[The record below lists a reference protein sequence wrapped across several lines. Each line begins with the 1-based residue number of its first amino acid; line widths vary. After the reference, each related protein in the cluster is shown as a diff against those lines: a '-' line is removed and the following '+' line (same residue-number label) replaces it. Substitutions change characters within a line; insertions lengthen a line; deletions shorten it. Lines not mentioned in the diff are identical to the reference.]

1 MKSMILA
8 AGMGTRLLPYTEK
21 TPKPLFPVAGQPLLD
36 ITIRALKHAGS
47 TAIIINTHHL
57 HEKIDSFIKKI
68 KYNIPVYTRHEP
80 VILGTG
86 GGIKNVIDFF
96 DDQPFMVVNSD
107 IVTDIDLRKVYDYH
121 LNHKYPVTLV
131 LYDNHTF
138 NSVSFNKN
146 GFITNFEKESSIPSS
161 AMLTFTG
168 IQVINPEVFDFIPAN
183 VFSSIIDAY
192 KKILSKGE
200 KIKSFISEK
209 DLWQDIGTPVSYKKA
224 VFDTMAPEAFKKAF
238 PDSLPHKIE
247 QTKLKGDGS
256 ERKWYRLTAENRSL
270 VMADHGIREIDETCE
285 VDSFVAIGRHLYDAG
300 ISVPKIHMYDTFS
313 GLVFLEDLGDVNLQ
327 TLVKKAQNPEIIFS
341 HYKSVINHLIGMS
354 VSGSTAFDLSWTYQS
369 ETYDKN
375 LIMEKECR
383 YFVEAFLTGY
393 LGIHSNFEDL
403 KDEFLLLADR
413 ALESSFNGFMHRDLQ
428 SRNIMVK
435 NGDYYFIDFQGGRMG
450 PIEYDLASLLID
462 PYVSLPYPVQDQL
475 LKYCIEK
482 FLSLVDFD
490 PDKFLTCF
498 KYCALTRNL
507 QILGA
512 FGYLSREM
520 GKTYFKQYIP
530 RAVETL
536 KINLFSLSSLELPKL
551 MSVVKK
557 IVTQVQSS
565 GVQGS
570 RLNR

>member
-8 AGMGTRLLPYTEK
+8 AGMGTRLLPYTK
-21 TPKPLFPVAGQPLLD
+21 KIPKPLFPVAGQPLLD
-36 ITIRALKHAGS
+36 ITIRKLKYAGS

-57 HEKIDSFIKKI
+57 HQKIDSFIKKK
-68 KYNIPVYTRHEP
+68 KYGIPVFTRHEP

-86 GGIKNVIDFF
+86 GGIKNVIDFI

-131 LYDNHTF
+131 LYDNRAF
-138 NSVSFNKN
+138 NSVSFKKN
-146 GFITNFEKESSIPSS
+146 GFITNFEKGSSIPSS

-192 KKILSKGE
+192 KKMISKGK
-200 KIKSFISEK
+200 KIKAFISKK
-209 DLWQDIGTPVSYKKA
+209 DLWLDIGTPANYKKA

-238 PDSLPHKIE
+238 PDSPPHKIE
-247 QTKLKGDGS
+247 QAKLKGDGS

-270 VMADHGIREIDETCE
+270 VMADHGIRKISETCE
-285 VDSFVAIGRHLYDAG
+285 VDSFVAINLHLHEAK
-300 ISVPKIHMYDTFS
+300 IPVPKIHMYDTFS

-327 TLVKKAQNPEIIFS
+327 ALVQKAENPEVIFS
-341 HYKSVINHLIGMS
+341 HYKSVINRFIDMS
-354 VSGSTAFDLSWTYQS
+354 VSGSTGFDLSWTYQS

-383 YFVEAFLTGY
+383 YFAEAFLTGY
-393 LGIHSNFEDL
+393 LGINSNFEDL
-403 KDEFLLLADR
+403 KNEFSLLADH
-413 ALESSFNGFMHRDLQ
+413 ALLSSFNGFMHRDLQ

-435 NGDYYFIDFQGGRMG
+435 NGDCYFIDFQGGRMG
-450 PIEYDLASLLID
+450 PIEYDLASLLLD
-462 PYVSLPYPVQDQL
+462 PYVSLPYPVQHQL
-475 LKYCIEK
+475 LEYCIEK
-482 FLSLVDFD
+482 LLSAADFD
-490 PDKFLTCF
+490 PDKFRTCF

-512 FGYLSREM
+512 FGYLSKAK
-520 GKTYFKQYIP
+520 GKTYFEKYIP
-530 RAVETL
+530 KAVETL
-536 KINLFSLSSLELPKL
+536 EKNLFSLSDFKLPKL
-551 MSVVKK
+551 MSIVKK
-557 IVTQVQSS
+557 IQNLV
-565 GVQGS
+565 
-570 RLNR
+570 LPL

>member
-8 AGMGTRLLPYTEK
+8 AGMGTRLLPYTQK
-21 TPKPLFPVAGQPLLD
+21 TPKPLFPVARRPLLD

-47 TAIIINTHHL
+47 SAIIINTHHL
-57 HEKIDSFIKKI
+57 HQKIDSFIKKK
-68 KYNIPVYTRHEP
+68 KYGIPVYTRHEP

-96 DDQPFMVVNSD
+96 DDQPFIVVNSD

-146 GFITNFEKESSIPSS
+146 KFITNFEKEPSIPSS

-168 IQVINPEVFDFIPAN
+168 IQVINPEVLDFIPTN

-192 KKILSKGE
+192 KKMISKGE
-200 KIKSFISEK
+200 KIKAFISEK
-209 DLWQDIGTPVSYKKA
+209 DYWQDIGTPVSYKKV
-224 VFDTMAPEAFKKAF
+224 VFDTMAPVAFKKAF
-238 PDSLPHKIE
+238 SENTPYKIK

-256 ERKWYRLTAENRSL
+256 ERKWYRLTVKNRSL
-270 VMADHGIREIDETCE
+270 VMADHGIREFLETCE
-285 VDSFVAIGRHLYDAG
+285 VDSFVAIGLHMHEAK
-300 ISVPKIHMYDTFS
+300 IPVPKIHMYDNFS

-327 TLVKKAQNPEIIFS
+327 TLVQKAENPEVIFS
-341 HYKSVINHLIGMS
+341 LYKSVINHLIRMS
-354 VSGSTAFDLSWTYQS
+354 VSGTTGFDLSWTYQS

-383 YFVEAFLTGY
+383 YFVEAFLTEY
-393 LGIHSNFEDL
+393 LDIHANFEDL
-403 KDEFLLLADR
+403 KDEFSLLADR
-413 ALESSFNGFMHRDLQ
+413 ALVSSFNGFMHRDLQ

-435 NGDYYFIDFQGGRMG
+435 NGDFYFIDFQGGRIG

-475 LKYCIEK
+475 FEYCIEK
-482 FLSLVDFD
+482 LFSSVDFD
-490 PDKFLTCF
+490 PDKFRTCF
-498 KYCALTRNL
+498 KYCVLTRNL

-512 FGYLSREM
+512 FGYLSKVKE
-520 GKTYFKQYIP
+520 KTYFEKYIP
-530 RAVETL
+530 TAVETL
-536 KINLFSLSSLELPKL
+536 KKNFFSLSKLKFPKL
-551 MSVVKK
+551 ISVVNK
-557 IVTQVQSS
+557 IKI
-565 GVQGS
+565 
-570 RLNR
+570 

>member
-21 TPKPLFPVAGQPLLD
+21 TPKPLFPVVGRPLLD

-57 HEKIDSFIKKI
+57 HQKIDSFIKKK
-68 KYNIPVYTRHEP
+68 KYGIPVYTRHEP

-96 DDQPFMVVNSD
+96 DDQPFIVVNSD

-121 LNHKYPVTLV
+121 LNHKNPVTLV
-131 LYDNHTF
+131 LYNNHTF

-168 IQVINPEVFDFIPAN
+168 IQVINPVVFDFIPDN

-192 KKILSKGE
+192 KKMISKGE
-200 KIKSFISEK
+200 KIKAFISEK
-209 DLWQDIGTPVSYKKA
+209 DLWQDIGTPVNYKKA
-224 VFDTMAPEAFKKAF
+224 VNDTMAPEAFKKAF
-238 PDSLPHKIE
+238 PDNLPHKIE

-256 ERKWYRLTAENRSL
+256 ERKWYRLTAKNRSL

-285 VDSFVAIGRHLYDAG
+285 VDSFVAIGHHLYDAG
-300 ISVPKIHMYDTFS
+300 IPVPKIHMYDTFS

-327 TLVKKAQNPEIIFS
+327 TLVQKAENPEIIFS
-341 HYKSVINHLIGMS
+341 HYKSVINHFIDMS
-354 VSGSTAFDLSWTYQS
+354 VSGATGFDLSWTYQS

-383 YFVEAFLTGY
+383 YFVEAFLAGY
-393 LGIHSNFEDL
+393 LGINSYFEDL
-403 KDEFLLLADR
+403 KDEFSLLADH

-435 NGDYYFIDFQGGRMG
+435 NGDYYFIDFQGGRIG

-475 LKYCIEK
+475 CKYYIEK
-482 FLSLVDFD
+482 LLSSVAFD
-490 PDKFLTCF
+490 PDKFRNCF

-512 FGYLSREM
+512 FGYLSKVK
-520 GKTYFKQYIP
+520 GKTYFERYIP
-530 RAVETL
+530 KAVETL
-536 KINLFSLSSLELPKL
+536 KKNLFSLSNLKLPKL

-557 IVTQVQSS
+557 I
-565 GVQGS
+565 
-570 RLNR
+570 

>member
-8 AGMGTRLLPYTEK
+8 AGMGTRLLPYTKK
-21 TPKPLFPVAGQPLLD
+21 TPKPLFPVAGRPLLD

-57 HEKIDSFIKKI
+57 HQKIDSFIKKK
-68 KYNIPVYTRHEP
+68 KYGIPVYTRHEP

-86 GGIKNVIDFF
+86 GGIKNVIDFV

-107 IVTDIDLRKVYDYH
+107 IVTEIDLRKVYAYH

-146 GFITNFEKESSIPSS
+146 VFITNFEKESSIPSNS
-161 AMLTFTG
+161 MLTFTG
-168 IQVINPEVFDFIPAN
+168 IQVINPEVFDFIPDN

-192 KKILSKGE
+192 KKMISKGE
-200 KIKSFISEK
+200 KIKAFISEK
-209 DLWQDIGTPVSYKKA
+209 EYWQDIGTPVNYKKA

-238 PDSLPHKIE
+238 FENMLYKIK

-285 VDSFVAIGRHLYDAG
+285 VDSFVAIGSHLYDAG
-300 ISVPKIHMYDTFS
+300 VPVPKIHMYDTFS

-327 TLVKKAQNPEIIFS
+327 TLVQKAQNPEIIFS
-341 HYKSVINHLIGMS
+341 NYKSVINHLIDMS
-354 VSGSTAFDLSWTYQS
+354 VSGATGFDLSWTYQS

-393 LGIHSNFEDL
+393 LGIHSNFEDF
-403 KDEFLLLADR
+403 KDEFSLLADR

-428 SRNIMVK
+428 SRNIIVK
-435 NGDYYFIDFQGGRMG
+435 DGDYYFIDFQGGRMG

-475 LKYCIEK
+475 CKYCIEK
-482 FLSLVDFD
+482 LLFLVDFD
-490 PDKFLTCF
+490 PGKFRICF
-498 KYCALTRNL
+498 KYCTLTRNL

-512 FGYLSREM
+512 FGYLSKVKE
-520 GKTYFKQYIP
+520 KTYFEQYIP
-530 RAVETL
+530 KAVETL
-536 KINLFSLSSLELPKL
+536 KKNLFSLSSPKLPKL

-557 IVTQVQSS
+557 IKT
-565 GVQGS
+565 
-570 RLNR
+570 

>member
-8 AGMGTRLLPYTEK
+8 AGMGTRLLPYTQK
-21 TPKPLFPVAGQPLLD
+21 TPKPLFPVARRPLLD

-47 TAIIINTHHL
+47 SAIIINTHHL
-57 HEKIDSFIKKI
+57 HQKIDSFIKKK
-68 KYNIPVYTRHEP
+68 KYGIPVYTRHEP

-146 GFITNFEKESSIPSS
+146 KFITNFEKEPSIPSS

-168 IQVINPEVFDFIPAN
+168 IQVINPEVLDFIPTN

-192 KKILSKGE
+192 KKMISKGE
-200 KIKSFISEK
+200 KIKAFISEK
-209 DLWQDIGTPVSYKKA
+209 DYWQDIGTPVSYKKV
-224 VFDTMAPEAFKKAF
+224 VFDTMAPVAFKKAF
-238 PDSLPHKIE
+238 SENTPYKIK

-256 ERKWYRLTAENRSL
+256 ERKWYRLTVKNRSL
-270 VMADHGIREIDETCE
+270 VMADHGIREFLETCE
-285 VDSFVAIGRHLYDAG
+285 VDSFVAIGLHMYEAK
-300 ISVPKIHMYDTFS
+300 IPVPKIHMYDTFS
-313 GLVFLEDLGDVNLQ
+313 GLVFLEDLGDIKLQ
-327 TLVKKAQNPEIIFS
+327 TLVQKAENPEVIFS
-341 HYKSVINHLIGMS
+341 LYKSVINHLIRMS
-354 VSGSTAFDLSWTYQS
+354 VSGTTGFDLSWTYQS

-393 LGIHSNFEDL
+393 LDIHANFEDL
-403 KDEFLLLADR
+403 KDEFSLLADR
-413 ALESSFNGFMHRDLQ
+413 ALVSSFNGFMHRDLQ

-435 NGDYYFIDFQGGRMG
+435 NGDFYFIDFQGGRIG

-475 LKYCIEK
+475 FEYCIEK
-482 FLSLVDFD
+482 LLCSVDFD
-490 PDKFLTCF
+490 PDKFRTCF
-498 KYCALTRNL
+498 KYCVLTRNL

-512 FGYLSREM
+512 FGYLSKVKE
-520 GKTYFKQYIP
+520 KTYFEKYIP
-530 RAVETL
+530 TAVETL
-536 KINLFSLSSLELPKL
+536 KKNFFSLSNLKFPKL
-551 MSVVKK
+551 ISVVKK
-557 IVTQVQSS
+557 I
-565 GVQGS
+565 
-570 RLNR
+570 

>member
-8 AGMGTRLLPYTEK
+8 AGLGTRLLPYTEK
-21 TPKPLFPVAGQPLLD
+21 TPKPLFPLAGRPLLD
-36 ITIRALKHAGS
+36 ITIRALEKAAS
-47 TAIIINTHHL
+47 TAVIINTHHL
-57 HEKIDSFIKKI
+57 HQKIELFIKKT
-68 KYNIPVYTRHEP
+68 KYGIPVYTRHEP

-86 GGIKNVIDFF
+86 GGIKNVIDFIEG
-96 DDQPFMVVNSD
+96 QPFMVVNSD

-168 IQVINPEVFDFIPAN
+168 IQVVDPEVFDFIPAN

-192 KKILSKGE
+192 KKMISKGK
-200 KIKSFISEK
+200 KIKAFISEK

-238 PDSLPHKIE
+238 PDSMPHKIE
-247 QTKLKGDGS
+247 QNKLKGDGS
-256 ERKWYRLTAENRSL
+256 ERKWYRMTAKNRSL

-300 ISVPKIHMYDTFS
+300 IPVPKIHMYDTFS

-327 TLVKKAQNPEIIFS
+327 TMVQKTENEKVIFS
-341 HYKSVINHLIGMS
+341 HYKSVIDHFISMS
-354 VSGSTAFDLSWTYQS
+354 VSGATGFDLFWTYQS
-369 ETYDKN
+369 EFYDKN
-375 LIMEKECR
+375 LIMEKECH

-393 LGIHSNFEDL
+393 LGINSNFEDL
-403 KDEFLLLADR
+403 KDEFSFLADH

-428 SRNIMVK
+428 SRNIMVE
-435 NGDYYFIDFQGGRMG
+435 NGDCYFIDFQGGRMG

-462 PYVSLPYPVQDQL
+462 PYASLPYPVQNQL
-475 LKYCIEK
+475 LEYCIEK
-482 FLSLVDFD
+482 LLSSVDFD
-490 PDKFLTCF
+490 PDKFRTCF
-498 KYCALTRNL
+498 RYCSLTRNF

-512 FGYLSREM
+512 FGYLSKVK
-520 GKTYFKQYIP
+520 GKTYFEQYIP
-530 RAVETL
+530 RAIETL
-536 KINLFSLSSLELPKL
+536 KKNLFSLAGPELPKL
-551 MSVVKK
+551 MSIVNK
-557 IVTQVQSS
+557 I
-565 GVQGS
+565 
-570 RLNR
+570 

>member
-21 TPKPLFPVAGQPLLD
+21 TPKPLFPVAGRPLLD
-36 ITIRALKHAGS
+36 ITIRKLKHAGS

-57 HEKIDSFIKKI
+57 YQKIESFIKKI
-68 KYNIPVYTRHEP
+68 EYGIPVYTRHEP

-168 IQVINPEVFDFIPAN
+168 IQVINPEVFDFIPDN

-192 KKILSKGE
+192 KKMISKGE
-200 KIKSFISEK
+200 KIKAFISEK

-285 VDSFVAIGRHLYDAG
+285 VDSFVAIGLHLHEAK
-300 ISVPKIHMYDTFS
+300 IPVPKIHMYDTFS

-327 TLVKKAQNPEIIFS
+327 TLVQKAENPEVIFS
-341 HYKSVINHLIGMS
+341 HYKSVINHFIDMS
-354 VSGSTAFDLSWTYQS
+354 LSGSTGFDLSWTYQS

-393 LGIHSNFEDL
+393 LDINSDFEDL
-403 KDEFLLLADR
+403 KDEFSLLADH
-413 ALESSFNGFMHRDLQ
+413 ALVSSFNGFMHRDLQ

-475 LKYCIEK
+475 LEYCIEK
-482 FLSLVDFD
+482 LLSSVDFD
-490 PDKFLTCF
+490 PDKFRTCF

-512 FGYLSREM
+512 FGYLSKVK
-520 GKTYFKQYIP
+520 GKTYFELEKNNKLWKELEQ
-530 RAVETL
+530 TG
-536 KINLFSLSSLELPKL
+536 SLALHISGDYPELELEL
-551 MSVVKK
+551 WA
-557 IVTQVQSS
+557 IR
-565 GVQGS
+565 G
-570 RLNR
+570 

>member
-1 MKSMILA
+1 MILA

-21 TPKPLFPVAGQPLLD
+21 TPKPLFPVARRPLLD

-47 TAIIINTHHL
+47 TAVIINTHHL
-57 HEKIDSFIKKI
+57 HQKIDSFIKKK
-68 KYNIPVYTRHEP
+68 KYGIPVYTRHEP

-86 GGIKNVIDFF
+86 GGIKNAIDFF

-121 LNHKYPVTLV
+121 LNHKNPVTLV

-168 IQVINPEVFDFIPAN
+168 IQVINPEVLDFIPAN

-192 KKILSKGE
+192 KKMISKGE
-200 KIKSFISEK
+200 KIKAFISEK
-209 DLWQDIGTPVSYKKA
+209 DYWQDIGTHASYKKA
-224 VFDTMAPEAFKKAF
+224 VFDMMAPEAFNKAF

-270 VMADHGIREIDETCE
+270 IMADHGIRDISETCE
-285 VDSFVAIGRHLYDAG
+285 VDSFVAIGLHLHEAKLP
-300 ISVPKIHMYDTFS
+300 VPKIHMYDTFS

-327 TLVKKAQNPEIIFS
+327 TLVQKAENPEVIFS
-341 HYKSVINHLIGMS
+341 HYKSVINCFIDVS
-354 VSGSTAFDLSWTYQS
+354 VSGATGFDLSWTYQS

-375 LIMEKECR
+375 LIMERECR

-403 KDEFLLLADR
+403 KDEFSLLADH
-413 ALESSFNGFMHRDLQ
+413 ALVSSFNGFMHRDLQ
-428 SRNIMVK
+428 SHNIMVK

-475 LKYCIEK
+475 LEYCIEK
-482 FLSLVDFD
+482 LLSSVDFD
-490 PDKFLTCF
+490 PDKFRTCF

-512 FGYLSREM
+512 FGYLSKVKV
-520 GKTYFKQYIP
+520 KTYFEKYIP
-530 RAVETL
+530 QAVETL
-536 KINLFSLSSLELPKL
+536 KKNLFSLFSLELPKL
-551 MSVVKK
+551 MSIVKK
-557 IVTQVQSS
+557 IKF
-565 GVQGS
+565 
-570 RLNR
+570 

>member
-8 AGMGTRLLPYTEK
+8 AGMGTRLLPYTQK
-21 TPKPLFPVAGQPLLD
+21 TPKPLFPVARRPLLD

-47 TAIIINTHHL
+47 SAIIINTHHL
-57 HEKIDSFIKKI
+57 HQKIDSFIKKK
-68 KYNIPVYTRHEP
+68 KYGIPVYTRHEP

-146 GFITNFEKESSIPSS
+146 KFITNFEKEPSIPSS

-168 IQVINPEVFDFIPAN
+168 IQVINPEVLDFIPTN

-192 KKILSKGE
+192 KKMISKGE
-200 KIKSFISEK
+200 KIKAFISEK
-209 DLWQDIGTPVSYKKA
+209 DYWQDIGTPVSYKKV
-224 VFDTMAPEAFKKAF
+224 VFDTMAPVAFKKAF
-238 PDSLPHKIE
+238 SENTPYKIK

-256 ERKWYRLTAENRSL
+256 ERKWYRLTVKNRSL
-270 VMADHGIREIDETCE
+270 VMADHGIREFLETCE
-285 VDSFVAIGRHLYDAG
+285 VDSFVAIGLHMHEAK
-300 ISVPKIHMYDTFS
+300 IPVPKIHMYDNFS

-327 TLVKKAQNPEIIFS
+327 TLVQKAENPEVIFS
-341 HYKSVINHLIGMS
+341 LYKSVINHLIRMS
-354 VSGSTAFDLSWTYQS
+354 VSGTTGFDLSWTYQS

-383 YFVEAFLTGY
+383 YFVEAFLTEY
-393 LGIHSNFEDL
+393 LDIHANFEDL
-403 KDEFLLLADR
+403 KDEFSLLADR
-413 ALESSFNGFMHRDLQ
+413 ALVSSFNGFMHRDLQ

-435 NGDYYFIDFQGGRMG
+435 NGDFYFIDFQGGRIG

-475 LKYCIEK
+475 FEYCIEK
-482 FLSLVDFD
+482 LLCSVDFD
-490 PDKFLTCF
+490 PDKFRTCF
-498 KYCALTRNL
+498 KYCVLTRNL

-512 FGYLSREM
+512 FGYLSKVKE
-520 GKTYFKQYIP
+520 KTYFEKYIP
-530 RAVETL
+530 TAVETL
-536 KINLFSLSSLELPKL
+536 KKNFFSLSNLKFPKL
-551 MSVVKK
+551 ISVVNK
-557 IVTQVQSS
+557 IKI
-565 GVQGS
+565 
-570 RLNR
+570 

>member
-1 MKSMILA
+1 MILA

-21 TPKPLFPVAGQPLLD
+21 IPKPLFPVAGRPLLD
-36 ITIRALKHAGS
+36 ITIRALEHAGS

-57 HEKIDSFIKKI
+57 HQKIDSFIKNK
-68 KYNIPVYTRHEP
+68 KYGIPVYTRHEQ

-86 GGIKNVIDFF
+86 GGIKNIIDFI

-121 LNHKYPVTLV
+121 LNHNYPVTLV

-161 AMLTFTG
+161 VMLTFTG

-192 KKILSKGE
+192 KKMISKGK
-200 KIKSFISEK
+200 KIKAFISKK
-209 DLWQDIGTPVSYKKA
+209 DLWQDIGTPASYKKA
-224 VFDTMAPEAFKKAF
+224 VFDMMASEAFKKAF
-238 PDSLPHKIE
+238 PGSLPHKIE

-256 ERKWYRLTAENRSL
+256 ERKWYRLYAKNRSL
-270 VMADHGIREIDETCE
+270 VMADHGIRGIDETCE
-285 VDSFVAIGRHLYDAG
+285 VDSFVTIGRHLYDAG

-327 TLVKKAQNPEIIFS
+327 TLVEKSQNPEVIFS
-341 HYKSVINHLIGMS
+341 NYKSVINHFIDMS
-354 VSGSTAFDLSWTYQS
+354 VSGSTGFDLSWTYQS
-369 ETYDKN
+369 EIYDKN
-375 LIMEKECR
+375 LIMKKECR

-393 LGIHSNFEDL
+393 LGIHANFKNL
-403 KDEFLLLADR
+403 KEEFSLLADH
-413 ALESSFNGFMHRDLQ
+413 ALVSSFTGFMHRDLQ

-435 NGDYYFIDFQGGRMG
+435 DRDYYFIDFQGGRMG

-475 LKYCIEK
+475 RKYCIEK
-482 FLSLVDFD
+482 LLSLVDID
-490 PDKFLTCF
+490 PDKFRTCF

-512 FGYLSREM
+512 FGYLSKVK
-520 GKTYFKQYIP
+520 GKTYFEQYIP

-536 KINLFSLSSLELPKL
+536 KKNLFSLPGLQLPKL
-551 MSVVKK
+551 TSVVKRIK
-557 IVTQVQSS
+557 I
-565 GVQGS
+565 
-570 RLNR
+570 RR